1 MKHVLIPFLAG
12 VVSLFT
18 FVVSAQGAEEA
29 SGATAAASQ
38 AGVKRDAADE
48 LVQLLHADNLADGP
62 KRMLSLYAK
71 KMADQALKDNPNL
84 TAAQKDNLAKL
95 PVKVGDVVQQNLKW
109 DRLLAAFAQIYRKI
123 YTTEEIQAY
132 LLFYKSKEGQSIL
145 SKTARLS
152 NQLAL
157 EETVSLRPVYAKLQ
171 KVINEQV
178 KTIVSTRPPPN
189 STASSP

>member
-1 MKHVLIPFLAG
+1 MRKTLCLNHVLLPFFAG
-12 VVSLFT
+12 LVSLLAL
-18 FVVSAQGAEEA
+18 VVPAQGAEA
-29 SGATAAASQ
+29 SGNTATTAQ
-38 AGVKRDAADE
+38 ADRKGDAADE
-48 LVQLLHADNLADGP
+48 LVQLLHADNLAEGP

-109 DRLLAAFAQIYRKI
+109 DLLLAAFAQIYRKI
-123 YTTEEIQAY
+123 YTPEEIQAY

-145 SKTARLS
+145 SKTGRLS

-157 EETVSLRPVYAKLQ
+157 QETVSLRPVYAKLQ

-178 KTIVSTRPPPN
+178 KTIVSSRPPP
-189 STASSP
+189 